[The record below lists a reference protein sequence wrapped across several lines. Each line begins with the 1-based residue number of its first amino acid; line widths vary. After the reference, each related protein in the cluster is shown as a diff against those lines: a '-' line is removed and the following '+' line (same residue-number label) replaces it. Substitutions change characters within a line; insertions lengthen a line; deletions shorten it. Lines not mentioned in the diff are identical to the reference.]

1 VTGPLGNA
9 LGGSTRGVLGP
20 LLGNEEERMEIVGG
34 KNKDSYSGPEK
45 IAGKEQVSRVFDISE
60 GGKANVIWCRRDR
73 IRWDWIRVGGGG
85 LKRRV
90 RGRRRV
96 GDIWGCK
103 KLDYEYLKLGVYQK
117 RQSIRL

>member
-1 VTGPLGNA
+1 
-9 LGGSTRGVLGP
+9 VLGP

-34 KNKDSYSGPEK
+34 KNKDSYAGPEK

-60 GGKANVIWCRRDR
+60 GGKANVILYRRDR
-73 IRWDWIRVGGGG
+73 IRWGWIRVDGGG

-96 GDIWGCK
+96 GDIWDCK
-103 KLDYEYLKLGVYQK
+103 KFGNEEEMELTLNEFSNCKIGVYQK
-117 RQSIRL
+117 LQSNRMRL